1 MSEEIT
7 RRASVEAIVRC
18 YGESEATIAASCAA
32 IAGAVRSLNET
43 LGTLG
48 LTRDVEFGRLPQGY
62 RLEFEKPEAH
72 IHELRRQLWRALV
85 ERLEIRRMVS
95 IKRADE
101 LDKWLDT
108 VKEPVTIETVMGLFR
123 NYAESLPDMFAEAVE
138 EVYNFLR
145 PRRSELITNSQYEVG
160 EKVVLHGWIEPSFM
174 RGLHVRYHYTAECRA
189 LENVFTAL
197 DGKGQISK
205 SYRGELGDA
214 IEKATA
220 ETNYR
225 GETTYFRFRAC
236 KNGNLHLEFKRP
248 DLVKKFNTMAGGRR
262 LKHDVSAR
270 RQGPEA
276 RPSGF
281 EGPSDRAAQPECL
294 EALRE
299 VIRAHGP

>member
-1 MSEEIT
+1 MSETDIT
-7 RRASVEAIVRC
+7 RRATVETIVRC
-18 YGESEATIAASCAA
+18 YEGAEATIESSCAA

-48 LTRDVEFGRLPQGY
+48 LSRDVEFGRLPQGY
-62 RLEFEKPEAH
+62 RLEFEKPEEH
-72 IHELRRQLWRALV
+72 IHALRRQLWRALV

-108 VKEPVTIETVMGLFR
+108 VAEPITLETVLGLFR
-123 NYAESLPDMFAEAVE
+123 NYAESLPDMLAEAVE

-145 PRRSELITNSQYEVG
+145 PRRSDLVTNSQYEVG
-160 EKVVLHGWIEPSFM
+160 EKVVLHGWVEPGFM
-174 RGLHVRYHYTAECRA
+174 RRMHVRYHYTAECRA

-197 DGKGQISK
+197 DGQGQISK

-236 KNGNLHLEFKRP
+236 KNGNLHLEFKRL
-248 DLVKKFNTMAGGRR
+248 DLVKRFNEMAGGRR
-262 LKHDVSAR
+262 LKHDAAAR

-276 RPSGF
+276 RYQ
-281 EGPSDRAAQPECL
+281 AAE
-294 EALRE
+294 
-299 VIRAHGP
+299 